1 MKKQEVSGDI
11 VRGKVIIEDDFQK
24 AQYLNSRS
32 FFGEVKGGKNP
43 RLELS
48 LFEAL
53 YLKEDEKLSVKKNSK
68 KISVKAF
75 IEKAEKVID
84 DFYSKYCVFKDL
96 RTRGYILKTALKF
109 GADFRV
115 YDKGV
120 KPGKKHAR
128 WLLYCADEN
137 EKMTWKQF
145 SAMNRVSHS
154 TKKALLVGIVDS
166 EGDVTYYEINWI
178 RP

>member
-1 MKKQEVSGDI
+1 MKKLFSGKLVKDRVI
-11 VRGKVIIEDDFQK
+11 VEEDFSK
-24 AQYLNSRS
+24 AQALNSRS
-32 FFGEVKGGKNP
+32 AFGEIKGDSSK

-48 LFEAL
+48 LYEAL
-53 YLKEDEKLSVKKNSK
+53 YLIENKNLEALKLNKKLSFN
-68 KISVKAF
+68 AF
-75 IEKAEKVID
+75 VESAEKQED
-84 DFYSKYCVFKDL
+84 DFYAKYLVFKDL
-96 RTRGYILKTALKF
+96 RSRGYILKTALKF

-120 KPGKKHAR
+120 RPGKDHAK
-128 WLLYCADEN
+128 WILYCAKEN

-154 TKKALLVGIVDS
+154 TKKNLLIGIVDS
-166 EGDVTYYEINWI
+166 EGDVTYFEVNWK